1 MHRENLKTI
10 DYRREFGL
18 ETVKMWRLSFQRA
31 LGLQEHNRWDEL
43 SDQLAYF
50 QDLDPALSR
59 VTVDVRTTQVV
70 GLLTLSGEKLDH
82 LFVHVDYQRAGIGKT
97 LLDEAKARSP
107 AGLTLYTF
115 QRNVGAQQFYLSQG
129 FVETERGFASF
140 DGNPWAQ
147 SKSDLAD
154 IRYEWRPQPR

>member
-59 VTVDVRTTQVV
+59 ITVDVRTTQVV

-82 LFVHVDYQRAGIGKT
+82 LFVHVDYQRVRIGKT
-97 LLDEAKARSP
+97 SARRSESP
-107 AGLTLYTF
+107 KPCRADAVYIPT
-115 QRNVGAQQFYLSQG
+115 QRRRATILSVSG
-129 FVETERGFASF
+129 
-140 DGNPWAQ
+140 PC
-147 SKSDLAD
+147 
-154 IRYEWRPQPR
+154 

>member
-59 VTVDVRTTQVV
+59 ITVDVRTTQVV
-70 GLLTLSGEKLDH
+70 GLLSLSGE
-82 LFVHVDYQRAGIGKT
+82 
-97 LLDEAKARSP
+97 
-107 AGLTLYTF
+107 
-115 QRNVGAQQFYLSQG
+115 
-129 FVETERGFASF
+129 
-140 DGNPWAQ
+140 
-147 SKSDLAD
+147 
-154 IRYEWRPQPR
+154 